1 MDPANRRSLLPLAA
15 LTACFAFSA
24 VKAAATSRWHHQQR
38 QRRQYAPSRHVHQQR
53 TWLTVPMSAAA

>member
-1 MDPANRRSLLPLAA
+1 LLSPSIDLLKNKFAGSLTRRTVDRFGPCEV

-38 QRRQYAPSRHVHQQR
+38 QRRQ
-53 TWLTVPMSAAA
+53 